1 MRNRCILGLLMVF
14 GISLVSV
21 VAFANSFTGEPAK
34 KTDRVEIITQA
45 AVSEEK
51 NVAPYETPAA
61 TEIPPTA
68 TPYAE
73 QDEETSGIN
82 EDDYLLAKI
91 AMAEA
96 ESEDTKGKALVM
108 LVVMNRVLDDEFPDT
123 IKEVIFQKGQFS
135 PIRNGRYNR
144 VEPNRDCYEALRL
157 IRDKGWDG
165 SEGATYFESRS
176 NSTWHGMLGLL

>member
-61 TEIPPTA
+61 TEIRQLQHHTRSRMRRHRVSMKMI
-68 TPYAE
+68 TYWLKSLWQRQNQKTQKE
-73 QDEETSGIN
+73 K
-82 EDDYLLAKI
+82 LL
-91 AMAEA
+91 
-96 ESEDTKGKALVM
+96 
-108 LVVMNRVLDDEFPDT
+108 
-123 IKEVIFQKGQFS
+123 
-135 PIRNGRYNR
+135 
-144 VEPNRDCYEALRL
+144 
-157 IRDKGWDG
+157 
-165 SEGATYFESRS
+165 
-176 NSTWHGMLGLL
+176 

>member
-73 QDEETSGIN
+73 QDEETCQHIPLVFIWF
-82 EDDYLLAKI
+82 DDHRKI
-91 AMAEA
+91 
-96 ESEDTKGKALVM
+96 KGV
-108 LVVMNRVLDDEFPDT
+108 
-123 IKEVIFQKGQFS
+123 
-135 PIRNGRYNR
+135 
-144 VEPNRDCYEALRL
+144 
-157 IRDKGWDG
+157 
-165 SEGATYFESRS
+165 
-176 NSTWHGMLGLL
+176 